1 MLAELRHTVTM
12 TEEVRTDFHQL
23 MDEVRADLVQMGGL
37 VAEGISAVAAAL
49 LSGDIGGADQIIAAD
64 DELDLLSLEAEE
76 KCVRLLALQQPVAV
90 DLRTILTD
98 LRMISELERS
108 GDLVTNIAKAVA
120 RLHGTEL
127 EPRVRGLIDR
137 MRQQAVRL
145 TVMAMDAYADRDAGL
160 ASVLNEIDDVLDDLH
175 NEYIVSVFASHERGK
190 VTIADAVQLA
200 VVGRFFERIGDH
212 AVNVAQRVEFLV
224 TGELPEHSGAN
235 RARARRE
242 QGEM

>member
-1 MLAELRHTVTM
+1 M
-12 TEEVRTDFHQL
+12 TEEVRTEFHQL
-23 MDEVRADLVQMGGL
+23 MDEVRADLVQMGGM
-37 VAEGISAVAAAL
+37 VAEGISAVTAAL
-49 LSGDIGGADQIIAAD
+49 LAGDIGSADQIIAAD

-98 LRMISELERS
+98 LRMISEIERS

-120 RLHGTEL
+120 RLHGAEL
-127 EPRVRGLIDR
+127 EPKVRGLIDR

-145 TVMAMDAYADRDAGL
+145 TAMAMDAYAERDAGL
-160 ASVLNEIDDVLDDLH
+160 ASVLNEIDDVLDEAHD
-175 NEYIVSVFASHERGK
+175 EYIAAVFASHELGN
-190 VTIADAVQLA
+190 IAIQHAVQLA
-200 VVGRFFERIGDH
+200 VVGRFYERIGDH

-224 TGELPEHSGAN
+224 TGELPEHMGAN

-242 QGEM
+242 QDEM

>member
-1 MLAELRHTVTM
+1 M
-12 TEEVRTDFHQL
+12 TEEVRTEFHQL
-23 MDEVRADLVQMGGL
+23 MDEVRADLVQMGGM
-37 VAEGISAVAAAL
+37 VAEGISAVTAAL
-49 LSGDIGGADQIIAAD
+49 LAGDIGSADQIIAAD

-98 LRMISELERS
+98 LRMISEIERS

-120 RLHGTEL
+120 RLHGAEL
-127 EPRVRGLIDR
+127 EPKVRGLIDR

-145 TVMAMDAYADRDAGL
+145 TAMAMDAYAERDAGL
-160 ASVLNEIDDVLDDLH
+160 ASVLSDIDDVLDEAHD
-175 NEYIVSVFASHERGK
+175 EYIAAVFASHELGS
-190 VTIADAVQLA
+190 IAIQHAVQLA
-200 VVGRFFERIGDH
+200 VVGRFYERIGDH

-224 TGELPEHSGAN
+224 TGELPEHMGAN

-242 QGEM
+242 QDEM